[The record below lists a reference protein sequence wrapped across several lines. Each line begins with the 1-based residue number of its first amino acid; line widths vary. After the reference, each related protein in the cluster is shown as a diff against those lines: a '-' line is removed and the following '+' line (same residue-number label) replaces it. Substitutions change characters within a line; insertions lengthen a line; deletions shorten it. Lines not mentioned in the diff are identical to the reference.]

1 MSEISKQ
8 IGLRLRGLRE
18 SLDLSV
24 EDFITNIEISSQDY
38 SDFEDGKKE
47 LPIDLV
53 KKISE
58 VYNLD
63 ISVLLFGDEPR
74 MSSYF
79 LTRKGRG
86 LSTNRFS
93 QYKYQSL
100 AGGFNKRKVEV
111 FEVVIEPSEKQMP
124 IHESIHGGQEFILV
138 LEGQMKFVIEHKE
151 HILYEGDSIY
161 FDSSKAHGM
170 QPMNNKSVK
179 FITIII

>member
-1 MSEISKQ
+1 MSEISKE

-24 EDFITNIEISSQDY
+24 DDFIAKIGISQVEY
-38 SDFEDGKKE
+38 LDFENGNKE
-47 LPIDLV
+47 LPISLV

-58 VYNLD
+58 TFDTDVS
-63 ISVLLFGDEPR
+63 ILLFGDEPR

-86 LSTNRFS
+86 MSANRFS

-100 AGGFNKRKVEV
+100 AGGFNKRKLEV
-111 FEVVIEPSEKQMP
+111 FEVVIEPSEKEVP
-124 IHESIHGGQEFILV
+124 IHDSMHGGQEFILV
-138 LEGQMKFVIEHKE
+138 LEGQLLFVIEHKE

-161 FDSSKAHGM
+161 FDSSKSHGM
-170 QPMNNKSVK
+170 KAMNDESVK
-179 FITIII
+179 FITVII